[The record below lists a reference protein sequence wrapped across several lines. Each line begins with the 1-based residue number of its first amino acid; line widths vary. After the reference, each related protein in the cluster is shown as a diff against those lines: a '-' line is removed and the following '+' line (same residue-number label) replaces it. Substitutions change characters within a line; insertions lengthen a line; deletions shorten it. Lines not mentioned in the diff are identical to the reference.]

1 MATEISRNQ
10 QSIPPVIIDFYAKAL
25 DFSWFHCWF
34 TSIFYLSSLFVCYDC
49 QKNRQ
54 TQPKQHMFL
63 HACKVLWKVL
73 KSGVVEMQCT
83 FKLPLT
89 GSLAC
94 CLLVNF
100 CENDLEFPL
109 QMEFIQIIMLYSF
122 FPLLCYPIYYTY
134 FEILE

>member
-1 MATEISRNQ
+1 MATKYLGTSSQSRLQSSTFTPKHWIFLGFIVDSLPFSIWVLCLSVMIAKKIAKLNQ
-10 QSIPPVIIDFYAKAL
+10 NSI
-25 DFSWFHCWF
+25 C
-34 TSIFYLSSLFVCYDC
+34 
-49 QKNRQ
+49 
-54 TQPKQHMFL
+54 FL

>member
-1 MATEISRNQ
+1 MIAKKIAKLNQ
-10 QSIPPVIIDFYAKAL
+10 NSI
-25 DFSWFHCWF
+25 C
-34 TSIFYLSSLFVCYDC
+34 
-49 QKNRQ
+49 
-54 TQPKQHMFL
+54 FL

-109 QMEFIQIIMLYSF
+109 QLEFIQIIMLYFF

-134 FEILE
+134 FEILEKFINIGINILKFVKSELYWLCITQ